1 MHQLLAQLVIYRN
14 LDPEGLLP
22 TLGGIFKRMDA
33 GAPASDELIAE
44 IYAQIAQ
51 LLDLATRYGFN
62 GDLWQCYLAWLLA
75 TTENPFSLACEKI
88 GIREGSVNILAIRD
102 FTVFKALYDY
112 DFAPVEKALGIDCF
126 SIIRNYQALDK
137 PRRTYNH
144 HVSRKVLALRE
155 ALLQAT
161 DGKSFFRVV
170 TDFYRIHGIG
180 MFGLNQVFRLAAS
193 DGQADGHA
201 DGQAEGRGRVALEP
215 ITNTVEVRL
224 NDLIGYESQ
233 KQRLIENTEAF
244 LHGIRA
250 NNLLLYGDSGTG
262 KSTCIKALINEYHEQ
277 GLRIIEIYKHQFK
290 DLSAVISQIKNRNY
304 RFIIFMDDL
313 SFEDFEIEYKY
324 LKAVIE
330 GGMEVT
336 PENMLIYATSNRRH
350 LVKETWTDRK
360 DAMNR
365 DDIHHSDTMEEK
377 ISLVN
382 RFGVT
387 ILFSKPGQEEYLDIV
402 KGIAKRHPEITL
414 DEETLTKEAIKWGL
428 WNGNI
433 SGRRAQQFVNHL
445 LGQTAFSARPDEVSE
460 KGGRHGNPMGEHE

>member
-1 MHQLLAQLVIYRN
+1 MHKLLAQLVIYRN
-14 LDPEGLLP
+14 LEP
-22 TLGGIFKRMDA
+22 GGILLSLAAIVKRLQA
-33 GAPASDELIAE
+33 GEPASDALISDV
-44 IYAQIAQ
+44 YAQIHR

-75 TTENPFSLACEKI
+75 TTENPFSLACEKT
-88 GIREGSVNILAIRD
+88 GARDGSVNVLAIRD
-102 FTVFKALYDY
+102 FTVFKELYVY
-112 DFAPVEKALGIDCF
+112 DFTPVEQILDIDCF
-126 SIIRNYQALDK
+126 TIIRNYRALVK
-137 PRRTYNH
+137 PHRSYNH
-144 HVSRKVLALRE
+144 HVSQQVLALRE
-155 ALLQAT
+155 ALLTAP
-161 DGKSFFRVV
+161 DGEAFFHVV
-170 TDFYRIHGIG
+170 TDFYRDHGVG
-180 MFGLNQVFRLAAS
+180 LFGLNRVFRLAAT
-193 DGQADGHA
+193 DGALD
-201 DGQAEGRGRVALEP
+201 LEP
-215 ITNTVEVRL
+215 ITNTLEVRL
-224 NDLIGYESQ
+224 NDLIGYEPQ
-233 KQRLIENTEAF
+233 KQRLVENTEAF
-244 LHGIRA
+244 LHGVRA

-262 KSTCIKALINEYHEQ
+262 KSTCIKALINEYHDQ

-290 DLSAVISQIKNRNY
+290 DLSAVISRIKNRNY

-336 PENMLIYATSNRRH
+336 PENVLIYATSNRRH
-350 LVKETWTDRK
+350 LIKETWTDRK
-360 DAMNR
+360 DTMNQ

-402 KGIAKRHPEITL
+402 RGLAGRHPEIAMSG
-414 DEETLTKEAIKWGL
+414 EELSRAALQWGL

-445 LGQTAFSARPDEVSE
+445 LGKVDIP
-460 KGGRHGNPMGEHE
+460 